1 MLNYPHRM
9 KIGVIINSE
18 LYVRN
23 YMESDSL
30 RPLLRQHDIKFIV
43 KSNINL
49 NETLKSLNVI
59 RYSGDLSVEKRRMR
73 FFNILMHKYKSRSIS
88 FWYRIYREKTLFLGD
103 FSSCSSLRQY
113 LAVLFFTLLRFKNN
127 SINKL
132 LSYFPERILF
142 KFFRYNLVNNSL
154 SSAILAVKYDLII
167 LPSSAYATED
177 IDFSIICKNHSVK
190 NLLLV
195 DNWDNMSSK
204 SILPT
209 LPDYVGVWGE
219 QSRDHAVKIQKF
231 HPDQI
236 FLIGSARFDS
246 YFKVRDKKIASHY
259 PFPYILF
266 VGTSLYFDEIEALK
280 VLDAEISK
288 NHIHYGDLRIVYRP
302 HPWRQK
308 NEVFPISEYKSII
321 LDLQMS
327 GFSLNRGVK
336 HQPSLDY
343 YPALLSNAKFV
354 IGGMT
359 SMMIESLIFRKK
371 FLGLVYEENGS
382 RTSPHMVYSCYEHFK
397 GVDELKSVTLCHSI
411 KLLPELFSSLCQDS
425 VITDFNECDSQR
437 NYFLFDDGNTYA
449 ERLSQII
456 SSVVKVEKNEIH

>member
-1 MLNYPHRM
+1 M
-9 KIGVIINSE
+9 KIGIIINSE

-23 YMESDSL
+23 YMESNSL
-30 RPLLRQHDIKFIV
+30 CPLLRQHDVDFLV

-49 NETLKSLNVI
+49 SKTLEFLKVI
-59 RYSGDLSVEKRRMR
+59 RYNEDASVEKRRLR
-73 FFNILMHKYKSRSIS
+73 LFGILMHKYKSRSIS
-88 FWYRIYREKTLFLGD
+88 FRYRIYREKTLSLRD
-103 FSSCSSLRQY
+103 FSFGLSFRHY
-113 LAVLFFTLLRFKNN
+113 LVVLFFAFRRFKNN

-132 LSYFPERILF
+132 LSFFPEGVLF

-167 LPSSAYATED
+167 LPSSAYASED

-209 LPDYVGVWGE
+209 LPDYVGVWGG

-231 HPDQI
+231 HPDQV

-246 YFKVRDKKIASHY
+246 YFKVRNEKIASHY

-266 VGTSLYFDEIEALK
+266 VGTALYFDEIEALK

-288 NHIHYGDLRIVYRP
+288 NYSHYGDLKIVYRP

-308 NEVFPISEYKSII
+308 NEVFPISEFTSII
-321 LDLQMS
+321 LDFQMS
-327 GFSLNRGVK
+327 EVSFNQGVK
-336 HQPSLDY
+336 HQPSLNY

-371 FLGLVYEENGS
+371 FLGLVYEERGS
-382 RTSPHMVYSCYEHFK
+382 RTSPHLVYSCYEHFK
-397 GVDELKSVTLCHSI
+397 GVDKLKNVTRCHSI
-411 KLLPELFSSLCQDS
+411 KLLPELFSSLCKDS
-425 VITDFNECDSQR
+425 VITDFNECDLQR
-437 NYFLFDDGNTYA
+437 NHFLFDDGNTYA
-449 ERLSQII
+449 ERLSRII
-456 SSVVKVEKNEIH
+456 SSVVKVGKNEIY